1 MVIDDSKMY
10 EELKKQYEEDMK
22 KIKEMEKEKK

>member
-1 MVIDDSKMY
+1 MIIDDTQMY

-22 KIKEMEKEKK
+22 KIEELEKE

>member
-1 MVIDDSKMY
+1 MIIDDTKMY

-22 KIKEMEKEKK
+22 KIEEIEKE